1 MYKYLILI
9 FSLVFNCYSAT
20 VNIPLNDSD
29 SIKEPANDLYYM
41 GKNLDSSEALKL
53 KESGFDISTL
63 NPKLSNL
70 YKNQKLST
78 KLPIGLK
85 DLSEFRYQST
95 KASPT
100 EIFRFFAT
108 TKNNKKI
115 LLTASLDNHTNI
127 MRSLLLR
134 SLGFDINRPELK
146 EEITLNFNSKKD
158 KDIFLDKLSEQTL
171 TSRARWIVKEEDKK
185 LQLRHMLLDQTE
197 LKNVN
202 LYLPVMTRSR
212 QQERRIFRSLIA
224 LYSITDFSE
233 SVNKI
238 SWTVGK
244 VFNESLLLKH
254 PYADQ
259 FKDVTEDDVKWITRK
274 LNELSREQIQYIV
287 EQSNYP
293 IEVKDLITEKLISR
307 ITSLG
312 RYLNIGSN
320 LKANLNISNSYV
332 INGKLIERDF
342 KDSAIN
348 YSNKDVESPYKF
360 KELFRLFSTQ
370 AVFSGLSKL
379 LERGMEK
386 VIPGIYNN
394 EALEDIQSQISEFRQ
409 ENPSSDGTLPIKLF
423 SSPTLFG
430 RVFANRNIV
439 FGQVLDTN
447 AAIQLVD
454 SVGAEINLGLQSQLT
469 GITNRSLPTLGI
481 NGALTRTY
489 THVRAMPD
497 LKTASTQQV
506 SKILVPRLMKKLGRI
521 IKDEYICSISKKPFI
536 EEKVISS
543 ETFHYIKYDKKVSSK
558 EDAMLLRAKLIK
570 DGIAANK
577 ILLITIDR
585 EKLCI
590 TDVET
595 TRNKTIE
602 DFLKSFAEN
611 EIFII
616 ADSIRLSGVANM
628 PIPLMPNLNLALGVD
643 NTKSLLRSIQ
653 LKKIDESIQVTI
665 TSQND
670 ISTRATESISFYIQ
684 LVRNSDLF
692 LKGKLKSKAYKVNI
706 KEEDKIKQDTAL
718 RVIRELFVRNDKSEL
733 YANYKPSEVEQDVKL
748 HLSTLRL
755 LWFKRDRFKMGHDLT
770 VIVPNK
776 ENQSFS
782 LKQRTRKFYQHL
794 DYKRSGSDFH
804 TFTNDV
810 LGFFSN
816 LVTLGQ
822 ASNDPGKTFMGNSK
836 KVYFST
842 EAEVTEG
849 YESSPTT
856 RIEFIRSGWSKRY
869 KRIDKYFNE
878 IDEMFAFSKN
888 YNPLDRT
895 ILKGASRLKSFD
907 IRSTI
912 IMYPSAIKRLQD
924 KILNSKAI
932 QQERIINYLS
942 DKDQTGGLKRR
953 GRLLKEQLQSIS
965 QSFNDTKT
973 KVKHINKFYKWL
985 FTKFNISRV
994 LSLIGEDN
1002 FFASTRV
1009 MGFLE
1014 DHHNGFLEHSSD
1026 SIGSYSKDLGTGKLD
1041 QLSSILGVSSYQ
1053 LRALNYSP
1061 GM

>member
-1 MYKYLILI
+1 M
-9 FSLVFNCYSAT
+9 S
-20 VNIPLNDSD
+20 IPLNDTEN
-29 SIKEPANDLYYM
+29 IKEPSNDLIYN
-41 GKNLDSSEALKL
+41 GQSIDSSKALKL
-53 KESGFDISTL
+53 KDNGIDISL
-63 NPKLSNL
+63 LDPKISNL
-70 YKNQKLST
+70 YKNTKLST
-78 KLPIGLK
+78 NLDLDLKGLE
-85 DLSEFRYQST
+85 EFNYVSP
-95 KASPT
+95 KVSPT

-108 TKNNKKI
+108 TKENKKV
-115 LLTASLDNHTNI
+115 LLTASLDNHTNVI
-127 MRSLLLR
+127 RSLLLR
-134 SLGFDINRPELK
+134 KLGFDINRPELK
-146 EEITLNFNSKKD
+146 KEIVLNFDTKND
-158 KDIFLDKLSEQTL
+158 KDIFLENLSEQTL
-171 TSRARWIVKEEDKK
+171 TSRTRWIIKEEDKK
-185 LQLRHMLLDQTE
+185 LNLRHILLDQTE
-197 LKNVN
+197 LTNVN
-202 LYLPVMTRSR
+202 LYLPVMSRSR
-212 QQERRIFRSLIA
+212 QQERRVFRSLIA
-224 LYSITDFSE
+224 LYVITDFSE
-233 SVNKI
+233 SVNKTPW
-238 SWTVGK
+238 SVGK
-244 VFNESLLLKH
+244 VFNQSLILKH

-274 LNELSREQIQYIV
+274 LNLLTREELKEIID
-287 EQSNYP
+287 QSNYP
-293 IEVKDLITEKLISR
+293 IEVKDLMVEKLIAR

-312 RYLNIGSN
+312 KYLNIQTKLVANYNLSN
-320 LKANLNISNSYV
+320 NYV
-332 INGKLIERDF
+332 YNGKLNEIDF

-370 AVFSGLSKL
+370 AVFSGLSRL
-379 LERGMEK
+379 LDRGLEK

-394 EALEDIQSQISEFRQ
+394 EALEDIRGQITEFRR
-409 ENPSSDGTLPIKLF
+409 ENPSSDGTLPVRMF

-430 RVFANRNIV
+430 RIFANRNIV

-454 SVGAEINLGLQSQLT
+454 SVGAEINLGIQSQIT
-469 GITNRSLPTLGI
+469 GITNGALPTFGLTGS
-481 NGALTRTY
+481 LTRTY

-506 SKILVPRLMKKLGRI
+506 SKLLVPRLMKRLGRI
-521 IKDEYICSISKKPFI
+521 IKDEYICSISKSPYV
-536 EEKVISS
+536 EEIIISE
-543 ETFHYIKYDKKVSSK
+543 ETFHYIKYDSKTSSK
-558 EDAMLLRAKLIK
+558 EEALKLREELLKNGVAS
-570 DGIAANK
+570 NK
-577 ILLITIDR
+577 ILFVTIDR
-585 EKLCI
+585 DKLCI
-590 TDVET
+590 TDIDS

-628 PIPLMPNLNLALGVD
+628 PVALMPNVNLALGVD
-643 NTKSLLRSIQ
+643 NSKSLLRSIQ
-653 LKKIDESIQVTI
+653 LKKIEDSIQVTI

-684 LVRNSDLF
+684 LARNSDLF
-692 LKGKLKSKAYKVNI
+692 LKGKLKSKAYTVNI
-706 KEEDKIKQDTAL
+706 KEDDELKKNTAL
-718 RVIRELFVRNDKSEL
+718 RVIRDLFVRNDKSEL
-733 YANYKPSEVEQDVKL
+733 YSNYKPSEVDQDVKV
-748 HLSTLRL
+748 HLNTLKL

-770 VIVPNK
+770 VIVPNRD
-776 ENQSFS
+776 NQTFS
-782 LKQRTRKFYQHL
+782 LKQRTRNFYQHL

-804 TFTNDV
+804 SFTNDV

-842 EAEVTEG
+842 EAELTDG

-856 RIEFIRSGWSKRY
+856 RIEFIRSGWSKKY
-869 KRIDKYFNE
+869 KKIDKYFTE
-878 IDEMFAFSKN
+878 VDEMFSFSKN

-912 IMYPSAIKRLQD
+912 ILYPNAIMRLQD
-924 KILNSKAI
+924 KILNARGS
-932 QQERIINYLS
+932 QQERLINYLS
-942 DKDQTGGLKRR
+942 GKDSTEGIRRR

-965 QSFNDTKT
+965 QSLENTKT
-973 KVKHINKFYKWL
+973 KVKNINKIYKWL

-1014 DHHNGFLEHSSD
+1014 DHQNGFLEYSSD